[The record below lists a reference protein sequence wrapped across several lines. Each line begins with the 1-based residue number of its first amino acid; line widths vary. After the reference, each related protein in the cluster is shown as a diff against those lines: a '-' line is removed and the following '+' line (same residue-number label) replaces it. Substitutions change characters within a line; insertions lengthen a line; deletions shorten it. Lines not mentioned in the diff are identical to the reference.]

1 MSFDYSK
8 LQGRIVEVLSTRN
21 EFAKKLGINEATL
34 SLKLN
39 NSGTFKQNEIYH
51 ACQILGI
58 PQKQIPD
65 YFFTI
70 KTHNCE

>member
-8 LQGRIVEVLSTRN
+8 LQGKIVEVVSTRS
-21 EFAKKLGINEATL
+21 EFANRLGINEATL

-39 NSGTFKQNEIYH
+39 NSGMFKQNEIYL
-51 ACQILGI
+51 ACEILGI
-58 PQKQIPD
+58 PNKKIPE
-65 YFFTI
+65 YFFTA